1 MIDTLQELV
10 NAQVTTCG
18 VAASTRALVRALQAR
33 FVHSEH
39 VCVEGLEQE
48 CHSRRHDN
56 KPEMNSFAR
65 AEYLWRK
72 VNPRGVQQHNYL
84 DIARKYTTPCKR
96 VCYLVDKTR
105 CQPGCVPRSTPAN
118 QTHVHRATP
127 TQRYEVAQLQR

>member
-1 MIDTLQELV
+1 MLKSPLV
-10 NAQVTTCG
+10 EWL
-18 VAASTRALVRALQAR
+18 RVRALWYAR
-33 FVHSEH
+33 CKRALYTANT
-39 VCVEGLEQE
+39 CV
-48 CHSRRHDN
+48 SRGWSKNVILADTT
-56 KPEMNSFAR
+56 AR
-65 AEYLWRK
+65 AEYLLRK
-72 VNPRGVQQHNYL
+72 VNPRSVQQHTYL